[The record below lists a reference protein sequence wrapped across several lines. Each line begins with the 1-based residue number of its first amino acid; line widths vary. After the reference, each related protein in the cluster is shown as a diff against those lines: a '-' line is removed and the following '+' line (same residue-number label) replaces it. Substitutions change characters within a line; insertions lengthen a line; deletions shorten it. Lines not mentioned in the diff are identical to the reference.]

1 MRAGNPNLSGARNAV
16 AFRRRQPTNSK
27 REVFEME
34 STYLKERLAKLATL
48 RADAD
53 AIGSE
58 INRKQHEARLKGCIS
73 ENAYPAMLGELM
85 GRCWS
90 AQYEAEAAL
99 RSAER
104 LEAIEREHE
113 RLIAIFEALEIDLDE
128 ESLATLELIGKRE
141 YTAHR
146 PEIENSPYRDQRRD
160 ISKAFAKAIRETQE
174 NERDFEHDQATDA
187 ILAAGFVHDEENDCF
202 ARGDERVTVTLVN
215 GRECRYEWTF
225 EHFWARHTK
234 KYTMPAV
241 DTTSGSWTTCA

>member
-1 MRAGNPNLSGARNAV
+1 
-16 AFRRRQPTNSK
+16 
-27 REVFEME
+27 
-34 STYLKERLAKLATL
+34 
-48 RADAD
+48 
-53 AIGSE
+53 
-58 INRKQHEARLKGCIS
+58 
-73 ENAYPAMLGELM
+73 MLGELM

-99 RSAER
+99 LSAER

-146 PEIENSPYRDQRRD
+146 PAIENSPYRDQRRD

-225 EHFWARHTK
+225 GHATLRNIPCQRWTLADHGRPVLESYLLTHYGASSIHSGKSGEFSKLIALIA
-234 KYTMPAV
+234 PASREV
-241 DTTSGSWTTCA
+241 AQ